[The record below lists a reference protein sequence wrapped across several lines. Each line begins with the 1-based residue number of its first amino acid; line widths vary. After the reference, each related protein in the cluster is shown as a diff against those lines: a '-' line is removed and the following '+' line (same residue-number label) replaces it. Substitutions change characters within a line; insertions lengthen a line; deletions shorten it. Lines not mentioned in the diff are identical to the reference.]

1 MDSRADFV
9 LGASVMRICR
19 SMPRRRFMMIRGV
32 TAIRDI
38 KLLGSGIVSLEC
50 SPRSWKMGVIRD
62 IDIRGIPK
70 IIAAS
75 RTLATEVV
83 SPTNKEINFKLRQG
97 QRPKLIPAEKI
108 ANSLV
113 SSALEKVGGEEQ
125 VVYHKDM
132 WNEKD
137 CSHEG
142 LGKVF

>member
-1 MDSRADFV
+1 
-9 LGASVMRICR
+9 
-19 SMPRRRFMMIRGV
+19 
-32 TAIRDI
+32 
-38 KLLGSGIVSLEC
+38 
-50 SPRSWKMGVIRD
+50 MGVIRD

-83 SPTNKEINFKLRQG
+83 SPTNKEIIFKLRQG

>member
-19 SMPRRRFMMIRGV
+19 SMPRRRFMMIRRV

-38 KLLGSGIVSLEC
+38 KLLGSGIVSLDC

-75 RTLATEVV
+75 RTLATEAV
-83 SPTNKEINFKLRQG
+83 SPTKKRSFSSYGKDKD
-97 QRPKLIPAEKI
+97 P
-108 ANSLV
+108 NSFQL
-113 SSALEKVGGEEQ
+113 K
-125 VVYHKDM
+125 K
-132 WNEKD
+132 
-137 CSHEG
+137 
-142 LGKVF
+142 

>member
-1 MDSRADFV
+1 
-9 LGASVMRICR
+9 
-19 SMPRRRFMMIRGV
+19 MMIRGV

-38 KLLGSGIVSLEC
+38 KLLGSGIVSLDC
-50 SPRSWKMGVIRD
+50 SPLSWKMGVIRD

-83 SPTNKEINFKLRQG
+83 SPTNKEIIFKLRQG
-97 QRPKLIPAEKI
+97 QRPKLIPTEKI

-132 WNEKD
+132 WDEKD